1 MVRIMPDA
9 AGYTLNLADPP
20 VLGPGVMLRRDW
32 HVQLDF
38 VPKAG
43 QPERLWV
50 CVESVDGER
59 CTGRLE
65 QSGNAAGLPQSG
77 DLLAFENR
85 HVVNVQVIPQPAG
98 P

>member
-1 MVRIMPDA
+1 MSDA
-9 AGYTLNLADPP
+9 NEYTLNLADPP

-32 HVQLDF
+32 HVQLNF
-38 VPKAG
+38 VPKG
-43 QPERLWV
+43 DQPERLWV
-50 CVESVDGER
+50 SVESVNGEH

-65 QSGNAAGLPQSG
+65 QSGSAAGLPLSG

-85 HVVNVQVIPQPAG
+85 HVVDVQVIPQPAS

>member
-1 MVRIMPDA
+1 
-9 AGYTLNLADPP
+9 
-20 VLGPGVMLRRDW
+20 
-32 HVQLDF
+32 
-38 VPKAG
+38 
-43 QPERLWV
+43 V

-65 QSGNAAGLPQSG
+65 QSGNAAGLPLSG

-85 HVVNVQVIPQPAG
+85 HVVNVQVIPQPAA

>member
-1 MVRIMPDA
+1 MADVNE
-9 AGYTLNLADPP
+9 YTLNVADPR

-38 VPKAG
+38 VPRDG

-50 CVESVDGER
+50 SVESANGEH

-65 QSGNAAGLPQSG
+65 QGGSAAGLPLSG

-85 HVVNVQVIPQPAG
+85 HVVNVQVIPQPASS
-98 P
+98 

>member
-1 MVRIMPDA
+1 MVQIMSDVTD
-9 AGYTLNLADPP
+9 YTLTFADPP

-50 CVESVDGER
+50 SVESVDGER

-65 QSGNAAGLPQSG
+65 QSGNAAGLPLSG

-85 HVVNVQVIPQPAG
+85 HVVNVQVIPQPAA

>member
-1 MVRIMPDA
+1 MSDSAR
-9 AGYTLNLADPP
+9 YTLNPADPP
-20 VLGPGVMLRRDW
+20 VLGQGVMLRREW

-38 VPKAG
+38 APKAG

-50 CVESVDGER
+50 SVESVNGEQ

-65 QSGNAAGLPQSG
+65 QSGRAAGLPLSG

-85 HVVNVQVIPQPAG
+85 HVVNVQVIP
-98 P
+98 

>member
-1 MVRIMPDA
+1 MTDA
-9 AGYTLNLADPP
+9 NEYTLNLPDPP
-20 VLGPGVMLRRDW
+20 VLGPGVMLRRDL

-38 VPKAG
+38 VPKDG

-50 CVESVDGER
+50 SVASVNGEH

-65 QSGNAAGLPQSG
+65 QNGNAAGLPVPG

-85 HVVNVQVIPQPAG
+85 HVVNVQVIPQPASS
-98 P
+98 

>member
-1 MVRIMPDA
+1 MSDSTE
-9 AGYTLNLADPP
+9 YTLNPVVPP

-38 VPKAG
+38 TPKAG

-50 CVESVDGER
+50 RVESVNGER

-65 QSGNAAGLPQSG
+65 QSGRAAGLPLSG
-77 DLLAFENR
+77 DQLAFENS
-85 HVVNVQVIPQPAG
+85 HVVNVQVIPQPAAS
-98 P
+98 

>member
-1 MVRIMPDA
+1 MPDS
-9 AGYTLNLADPP
+9 GDYTLNLADPP
-20 VLGPGVMLRRDW
+20 VLGPGVMLRRHW

-38 VPKAG
+38 APKAG

-50 CVESVDGER
+50 SVESVNGEH

-65 QSGNAAGLPQSG
+65 QSGSAAGLPLSG

-85 HVVNVQVIPQPAG
+85 HVVNVQVIPQPASS
-98 P
+98 